1 MPRKNKKSKQSQ
13 SNLSEQASTSKVEA
27 QTSTEKA
34 STIEFIEKEIT
45 LDENYSKN
53 IKKMLEQLK
62 EEKYIHPARTF
73 DFGGLIAKPFNEKK
87 GYKSETVFDKLDELD
102 KKIADWIKEK
112 AKTQLSIL
120 SLSLNNNQN
129 EKIKL
134 LINLENFY
142 VQGFI
147 NENKY
152 FHFDDELIEKVKEKN
167 KKEIDKLKSLIK
179 NLNSHESLIKKE
191 IESFTKEQFK
201 NLEWNIKKD
210 LTKLKTL
217 EKWQEDLKIAKKDE
231 KKLKNKL
238 KKWEQFPREV
248 K

>member
-1 MPRKNKKSKQSQ
+1 MNNQNDKVASKQ
-13 SNLSEQASTSKVEA
+13 LVERSEQESRPSNSKVEA

-45 LDENYSKN
+45 LDENYSTNIKN
-53 IKKMLEQLK
+53 ILEQLK

-87 GYKSETVFDKLDELD
+87 GYKSEIFFDKLNELD

-112 AKTQLSIL
+112 AKTQLPIL

-129 EKIKL
+129 QKIKL

-142 VQGFI
+142 FQGFI

-167 KKEIDKLKSLIK
+167 KEEIIELENKIKETTNKNQLGKL
-179 NLNSHESLIKKE
+179 N
-191 IESFTKEQFK
+191 
-201 NLEWNIKKD
+201 
-210 LTKLKTL
+210 
-217 EKWQEDLKIAKKDE
+217 
-231 KKLKNKL
+231 KKLKNLEGESLKEEEKIL
-238 KKWEQFPREV
+238 KTLNNKIVEEYGCHRLYRSIFWKWIKCFKKW
-248 K
+248 